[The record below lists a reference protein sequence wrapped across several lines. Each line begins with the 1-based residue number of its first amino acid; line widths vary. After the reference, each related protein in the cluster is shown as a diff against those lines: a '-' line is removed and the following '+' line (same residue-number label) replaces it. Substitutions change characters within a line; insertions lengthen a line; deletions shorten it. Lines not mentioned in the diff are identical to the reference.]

1 MTFLIKP
8 ERYELPINL
17 LSTTK
22 TYDGYVVDMTDE
34 DVEKAYQIIAEYEK
48 FTDQTLTINL
58 GVALIGYILSLL
70 IGSIFIPKMND
81 VMAISLVGAVVGF
94 FYSSFK
100 RDSALKLIR
109 QNLVTTLSKPN
120 DQKELIDYRDKFIE
134 GNFQKTKN
142 AITLLKIQL
151 DGKAETG
158 IHWWSG
164 KKSYDL
170 EKALCNMFLRRG
182 FAAQITKG
190 SGDGGVDVIV
200 EGYQSNTLYIQCKG
214 WSKKVGPQPIR
225 ELAGVVKSMGNPIA
239 VGVVLSTQGFSEA
252 AIQFAKESSIQ
263 LWDSATLCEIAK
275 KNPVS

>member
-58 GVALIGYILSLL
+58 GVGLIGYILSLL

-252 AIQFAKESSIQ
+252 AIQFARESSIQ

-275 KNPVS
+275 KYPVS

>member
-17 LSTTK
+17 LSITK

-34 DVEKAYQIIAEYEK
+34 DVEKAYQIVAEYEK

-134 GNFQKTKN
+134 SNFQKIKN

-252 AIQFAKESSIQ
+252 AIQFARESSIQ

-275 KNPVS
+275 KYPVS

>member
-17 LSTTK
+17 LSITK

-34 DVEKAYQIIAEYEK
+34 DVEKAYQIVAEYEK

-58 GVALIGYILSLL
+58 GVALIGYILSLVM
-70 IGSIFIPKMND
+70 GFIFISKSND
-81 VMAISLVGAVVGF
+81 VMAFSFLGAVVGF
-94 FYSSFK
+94 FYSSFR

-134 GNFQKTKN
+134 SNFQNIKN
-142 AITLLKIQL
+142 TITLLKIQL

-252 AIQFAKESSIQ
+252 AIQFGRESDIQ

-275 KNPVS
+275 KYPVS

>member
-17 LSTTK
+17 LSITK

-34 DVEKAYQIIAEYEK
+34 DVEKAYQIVAEYDK

-81 VMAISLVGAVVGF
+81 VMAVSLIGAVIGF
-94 FYSSFK
+94 FYSSFR

-120 DQKELIDYRDKFIE
+120 DQKKLIDYRDKFIE
-134 GNFQKTKN
+134 SNFQKIKN

-170 EKALCNMFLRRG
+170 EKALCNMFSRRG

-252 AIQFAKESSIQ
+252 AIQFARESSIQ

-275 KNPVS
+275 KHPVS